1 MMRVNGSYSR
11 TDIEEVARRLGW
23 WDVDYIYRLLQ
34 GQAFDPDD
42 MQFVLRELEKVRP
55 TGDH

>member
-55 TGDH
+55 TGGR

>member
-1 MMRVNGSYSR
+1 MMKVNVTYSR

-23 WDVDYIYRLLQ
+23 WDVDYIDRLLQ

-55 TGDH
+55 TGGH